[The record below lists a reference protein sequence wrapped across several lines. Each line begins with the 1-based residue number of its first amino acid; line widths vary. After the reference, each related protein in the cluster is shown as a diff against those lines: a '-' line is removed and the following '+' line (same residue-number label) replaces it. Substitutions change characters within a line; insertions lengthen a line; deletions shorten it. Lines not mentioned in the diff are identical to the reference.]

1 MKCKICDNK
10 LTGKKR
16 SYCSEKCAEIGKSL
30 FNTVWKKENKDK
42 VAENSRKQFE
52 KIKNQ
57 VPVKKYNDYTRGL
70 SVDLMLEINRKL
82 ITNKKSKEVVLKEYE
97 KDKNFRYIEM
107 HIERVTKDVKHG

>member
-16 SYCSEKCAEIGKSL
+16 DYCSEKCAKIGKSM
-30 FNTVWKKENKDK
+30 
-42 VAENSRKQFE
+42 SRKQFE
-52 KIKNQ
+52 KIKNK
-57 VPVKKYNDYTRGL
+57 VPVDYTKGL

-97 KDKNFRYIEM
+97 KDKNFRYIEL
-107 HIERVTKDVKHG
+107 HIERVAKDVKHG

>member
-52 KIKNQ
+52 KIKNK
-57 VPVKKYNDYTRGL
+57 VPVKKYNDYTHML
-70 SVDLMLEINRKL
+70 PVDLMLKINHDL
-82 ITNKKSKEVVLKEYE
+82 ITLK
-97 KDKNFRYIEM
+97 KDKDKLLEEYKENRNFKYIKL